1 MATTHAV
8 LINNMAFNPA
18 SVTIS
23 VSDTVEWTHEM
34 TFDHTVTPDNGEFP
48 SSGHIKPQAKFSHT
62 FPTSGTVSY
71 HCEIHPS
78 MKGSVVVS

>member
-1 MATTHAV
+1 MAQTQPVT
-8 LINNMAFNPA
+8 IDNMAFNPA

-23 VSDTVEWTHEM
+23 VGDTVEWTNQM

-62 FPTSGTVSY
+62 FTASGTVSY
-71 HCEIHPS
+71 HCEIHPF
-78 MKGSVVVS
+78 MKGTVVVS